1 MFLVALGRKVDSV
14 LEGKNMLA
22 VVLHTNDEPAII
34 LRLVVECLGQG
45 ADLSIVLG
53 RGISI
58 LIRRRRAGRSWRAA
72 YCCRPWVFEHLS
84 RAAECRVSLTPPGGI
99 RFVSSANDL
108 LRDCCFGWFLA
119 ASPACILYNYRFIIA
134 SFTLRRLTACNL
146 LLISWLAK
154 HHDINRLILM
164 AGHSATVTWENYHRG
179 MSQAEA
185 KKFWAINPPNT
196 TANIVAFEK
205 SIIARA
211 RIQ

>member
-22 VVLHTNDEPAII
+22 VVLHTNDEPAIL

-134 SFTLRRLTACNL
+134 SFTLRRLATCVLPLISGRKNMRYSWQNL
-146 LLISWLAK
+146 LQKLSQNVRSIDGSCFLDLRHAHWLRSRF
-154 HHDINRLILM
+154 DR
-164 AGHSATVTWENYHRG
+164 
-179 MSQAEA
+179 
-185 KKFWAINPPNT
+185 
-196 TANIVAFEK
+196 
-205 SIIARA
+205 
-211 RIQ
+211 